1 MKIKLIRALLLL
13 MSSLLLVSLRAPSR
27 VASVAAQRD
36 TRPNIIVIMSDDMG
50 YSDLGCYGGEIA
62 TPNLDALAQ
71 NGLRFTQF
79 YNTAR
84 CCPTRASLLTG
95 LYPHQAGVGHMMED
109 RGHDGYR
116 GDLNQ
121 QCVTMAE
128 ALRPAGYATYAVGK
142 WHVTKKVN
150 PKSEADKH
158 NWPLQRGFDR
168 FYGTITGGGSFWD
181 PSTLVRDNALTT
193 IYADK
198 EYQPKEQFYYTDAL
212 SDNAVKFISE
222 NQASKPFFM
231 YLTYTAAHWPMHARE
246 RDIAKY
252 KGKYDQ
258 GYAPIRQARFEK
270 AKKLGLIDPR
280 WSLSAQAGDWDQ
292 VNNKDWEARGMEVY
306 AAMID
311 AMDQGIGRIVAE
323 LKRQGKFDNTLIFF
337 LQDNGGCA
345 EGTGRNLPGPNA
357 NNPYPTRPDKAV
369 YPAIAKDAQHYFNS
383 QPKQTRDGRAVIMG
397 PNVMPGPDDT
407 FIAYGQGWANV
418 SNTPFREYKHWVHEG
433 GISTPL
439 IIHWPNGIARGQ
451 RNKLF
456 HEPGHLIDIMATVV
470 DVGGATYPK
479 ERNGQT
485 ITPMQGVS
493 LRPVLTGKSLK
504 RPQPIFWEHEANRA
518 IRAGKWKL
526 VAKENQPWELYDIVA
541 DRTEQNNLAAKTPDK
556 VKELAAQ
563 WEAWAARANVLP
575 LGTWRAQTR

>member
-1 MKIKLIRALLLL
+1 MKIKLIRVLLLL
-13 MSSLLLVSLRAPSR
+13 MSCLLLVSLRAPSR
-27 VASVAAQRD
+27 VAPVAAQRD

-62 TPNLDALAQ
+62 TPNLDGLAQ

-109 RGHDGYR
+109 KGYDGYR
-116 GDLNQ
+116 GDLNE

-158 NWPLQRGFDR
+158 NWPLQRGFER
-168 FYGTITGGGSFWD
+168 FYGTIAGGGSFWD
-181 PSTLVRDNALTT
+181 PSTLVRDNTMTT

-258 GYAPIRQARFEK
+258 GYAPVRKARYERM
-270 AKKLGLIDPR
+270 KKLGLVDAR
-280 WSLSAQAGDWDQ
+280 WPLSPQAEAWDA
-292 VNNKDWEARGMEVY
+292 VKDKAWEARGMEVY

-311 AMDQGIGRIVAE
+311 AMDQGIGRIIAE
-323 LKRQGKFDNTLIFF
+323 LKQSGQFDNTLILFM
-337 LQDNGGCA
+337 QDNGGCA

-369 YPAIAKDAQHYFNS
+369 YPTIAKDAQHYFNA

-407 FIAYGQGWANV
+407 FIAYGRGWANV
-418 SNTPFREYKHWVHEG
+418 SNTPFREYKHWTHEG

-439 IIHWPNGIARGQ
+439 IAHWPQGDG
-451 RNKLF
+451 
-456 HEPGHLIDIMATVV
+456 
-470 DVGGATYPK
+470 
-479 ERNGQT
+479 GQT
-485 ITPMQGVS
+485 AQSI
-493 LRPVLTGKSLK
+493 RHHA
-504 RPQPIFWEHEANRA
+504 QP
-518 IRAGKWKL
+518 L
-526 VAKENQPWELYDIVA
+526 D
-541 DRTEQNNLAAKTPDK
+541 
-556 VKELAAQ
+556 
-563 WEAWAARANVLP
+563 
-575 LGTWRAQTR
+575 

>member
-1 MKIKLIRALLLL
+1 
-13 MSSLLLVSLRAPSR
+13 
-27 VASVAAQRD
+27 
-36 TRPNIIVIMSDDMG
+36 
-50 YSDLGCYGGEIA
+50 
-62 TPNLDALAQ
+62 
-71 NGLRFTQF
+71 
-79 YNTAR
+79 
-84 CCPTRASLLTG
+84 LLTG
-95 LYPHQAGVGHMMED
+95 LYPHQAGIGHMMED

-181 PSTLVRDNALTT
+181 PSTLVRDNTMTT

-198 EYQPKEQFYYTDAL
+198 EYQPKERFYYTDAL

-369 YPAIAKDAQHYFNS
+369 YPAIAKDAQHYFNA
-383 QPKQTRDGRAVIMG
+383 QPKQTRDGRAVIIG

-407 FIAYGQGWANV
+407 FIAYGRGWANV

-439 IIHWPNGIARGQ
+439 IVHWPNGIARGQ
-451 RNKLF
+451 RNKLY

-479 ERNGQT
+479 ERNGRT

-493 LRPVLTGKSLK
+493 LRPALTGKSLK
-504 RPQPIFWEHEANRA
+504 RSQPIFWEHEANRA